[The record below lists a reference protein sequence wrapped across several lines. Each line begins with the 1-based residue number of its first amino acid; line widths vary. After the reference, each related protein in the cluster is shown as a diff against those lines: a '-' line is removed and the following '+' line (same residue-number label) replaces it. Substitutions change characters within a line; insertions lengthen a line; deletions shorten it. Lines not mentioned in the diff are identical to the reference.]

1 MSKTINIE
9 EWDKLSKKARKEVTK
24 VIFTG
29 TKKVSDV
36 KDRPTLAF
44 ATMCKNEEHCIG
56 VTLEHAAK
64 HCDYF
69 VIADNGSTDGTFDAV
84 RNFFKETG
92 LPGSWH
98 VDPWDGY
105 AINKTK
111 MLSYVKDK
119 CEYLLHLDADDRVS
133 EDFYFTHS
141 DAGYDFYLMT
151 MLRGGSSWKAT
162 VIYKNDL
169 VWRFLGTA
177 HTIVKSNKEHMSQ
190 GDLTTRGHCNCDGIG
205 SRAFDPRK
213 YWYDGERLTKQFWD
227 CLTDD
232 PEGLLT
238 RSAFYAGQSYMDYG
252 GLSNKDGCSDK
263 ALQWYRLFL
272 RFKDTWIEEQ
282 YEAQMRV
289 GMLLMRLNGHEN
301 KFNEIKSEI
310 DKAVELHP
318 DRAEAYYYFGEYCCK
333 QKKFDIAY
341 QYLKKASQCN
351 LEEMENKYNLF
362 VMKACYGYHINDWL
376 SVACYWT
383 NRVEEGKALIMEI
396 LDSKELSKEF
406 SHSLEHF
413 NRNLKHFEDL
423 EKRLEKEN
431 A

>member
-1 MSKTINIE
+1 MITEVKIE
-9 EWDKLSKKARKEVTK
+9 DWDKLSKKKKENITK

-36 KDRPTLAF
+36 KNRPTMAF

-56 VTLEHAAK
+56 VTLDHAAK

-69 VIADNGSTDGTFDAV
+69 VVADNGSTDGTFNSV
-84 RNFFKETG
+84 RKFFEKTG

-141 DAGYDFYLMT
+141 DAGHDYYLMT
-151 MLRGGSSWKAT
+151 MIRGSNSWKAT
-162 VIYKNDL
+162 VVYKNDL
-169 VWRFLGTA
+169 IWRFLGTA
-177 HTIVKSNKEHMSQ
+177 HTIVKANKENLSL
-190 GDLTTRGHCNCDGIG
+190 GDLTDRGHCNCDGIG

-232 PEGLLT
+232 PDGLLT
-238 RSAFYAGQSYMDYG
+238 RSAFYAGQSYMDYAVE
-252 GLSNKDGCSDK
+252 GCTDK

-272 RFKDTWIEEQ
+272 QFKDTWIEEQ

-289 GMLLMRLNGHEN
+289 SRLLMRIEGHEN
-301 KFNEIKSEI
+301 RFDEIKWEM
-310 DKAVELHP
+310 DKAISIFD
-318 DRAEAYYYFGEYCCK
+318 DRAEAYFYFGEYCCK
-333 QKKFDIAY
+333 QGRNELAY
-341 QYLKKASQCN
+341 EYLKKAQGCKLS
-351 LEEMENKYNLF
+351 LVEKKYSLFINKVN
-362 VMKACYGYHINDWL
+362 YGYYINDWL
-376 SVACYWT
+376 SVACYHT
-383 NRVEEGKALIMEI
+383 GRVKEGKDLINDI
-396 LDSKELSKEF
+396 LDNHSKTFAYNLDHYKSN
-406 SHSLEHF
+406 LNHF
-413 NRNLKHFEDL
+413 NNL
-423 EKRLEKEN
+423 EK
-431 A
+431 